1 MKKNKTVKQK
11 LRSNFLWLHRWL
23 GLISGIVV
31 FIVSISGCLYVF
43 EEDCRNIFQRKY
55 FYVAAPENAERK
67 PLHEITAVVKTQY
80 PKDSIAQIRFK
91 EKTNAAIIFHTKTE
105 KAISVKVVGLKVEQ
119 KFARKA
125 EQKVDGLSVSS
136 VD

>member
-67 PLHEITAVVKTQY
+67 PLHEITAVGKTRY
-80 PKDSIAQIRFK
+80 PKYGITQIRFK

-105 KAISVKVVGLKVEQ
+105 KAISVKVVGQKVEQ
-119 KFARKA
+119 KLYRKLNR
-125 EQKVDGLSVSS
+125 KLMYCPFCC
-136 VD
+136 